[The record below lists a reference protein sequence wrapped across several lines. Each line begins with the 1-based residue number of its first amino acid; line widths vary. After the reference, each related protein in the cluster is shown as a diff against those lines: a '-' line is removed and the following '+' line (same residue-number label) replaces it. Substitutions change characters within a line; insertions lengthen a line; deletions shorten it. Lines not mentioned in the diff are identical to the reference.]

1 MSFDPCRRSQWT
13 MSSRFGISPLILACF
28 VILSVFGTPLFAQT
42 STGDEQIDQKVEALL
57 AKMTLEEKIGQLT
70 QIAGGLLPG
79 ANPEEVVRKGGA
91 GSILWLNDT
100 KRFNEIQHVAVDE
113 SRLHIPVLYGLDV
126 IHGYRTIFPV
136 PLAMAASW
144 DPDVEEKAQTIAARE
159 ARAAGIHWTFGP
171 MVDIA
176 RDARWGRIV
185 EGAGEDPY
193 LGSAMAAAQ
202 VRGFQG
208 PSLGTAPDRVV
219 ACAKHFAGYGAPEG
233 GRDYDS
239 VYIPETRLRNVYF
252 PPFQAAVKA
261 GVGTFMSAYMDL
273 NNVPATGNRWLLRQL
288 LREEWGFDG
297 FVVSD
302 AMAVG
307 NLVIQGFAAD
317 RQDAAYRALTA
328 GLDMDMA
335 SGTYSGNLAGLVKD
349 GKITMAQIDEAVR
362 PILAVKF
369 KMGLFEN
376 PYTDESHVEEV
387 LNAPEHRAY
396 AREAAHRSMVLL
408 RNEGGLLPLS
418 KSLSSLAVIGPLSD
432 SKADTEGSWVVFG
445 HQPAAVTVL
454 EGIRNK
460 LGPEVRIDH
469 ANGPDIKRDIP
480 SFFDAFATGPK
491 KPEQTPEQAQA
502 AYDEALAAARRADVV
517 VMVLGELANMSGEAA
532 SRAHLGLP
540 GRQQEMLEAVVE
552 MGKPVVLVLING
564 RPLSIPWA
572 AEHVP
577 AILEAWEPGTEGGNA
592 VADVLFGDVN
602 PGGKLPAT
610 FPRSGAQEPLYYAH
624 NLTHQP
630 AGSQM
635 YRGRYW
641 DGPTEPLY
649 PFGYGLSYTT
659 FEFGNLRTERP
670 EIRVGDQVVVSVD
683 VANTGKVAGDEVV
696 QLYIHQRAGSDSRP
710 VRLLKG
716 FRRIHLAPGDQETVT
731 LTLGPD
737 ELGYWST
744 SQGKWIQEA
753 ADFDLWAGGDSTA
766 SLHTVLK
773 VVP

>member
-641 DGPTEPLY
+641 DGPTDPLY

-753 ADFDLWAGGDSTA
+753 ANFDLWAGGDSTA

>member
-1 MSFDPCRRSQWT
+1 
-13 MSSRFGISPLILACF
+13 
-28 VILSVFGTPLFAQT
+28 
-42 STGDEQIDQKVEALL
+42 
-57 AKMTLEEKIGQLT
+57 MTLEEKIGQLT

-113 SRLHIPVLYGLDV
+113 SRLHIPVLCGLDV

-136 PLAMAASW
+136 PLAMAAS
-144 DPDVEEKAQTIAARE
+144 
-159 ARAAGIHWTFGP
+159 
-171 MVDIA
+171 
-176 RDARWGRIV
+176 
-185 EGAGEDPY
+185 
-193 LGSAMAAAQ
+193 Q

-219 ACAKHFAGYGAPEG
+219 TCAKHFAGYGAPEG
-233 GRDYDS
+233 GRDYVS
-239 VYIPETRLRNVYF
+239 VY
-252 PPFQAAVKA
+252 
-261 GVGTFMSAYMDL
+261 
-273 NNVPATGNRWLLRQL
+273 
-288 LREEWGFDG
+288 
-297 FVVSD
+297 
-302 AMAVG
+302 
-307 NLVIQGFAAD
+307 
-317 RQDAAYRALTA
+317 
-328 GLDMDMA
+328 
-335 SGTYSGNLAGLVKD
+335 
-349 GKITMAQIDEAVR
+349 
-362 PILAVKF
+362 
-369 KMGLFEN
+369 
-376 PYTDESHVEEV
+376 
-387 LNAPEHRAY
+387 
-396 AREAAHRSMVLL
+396 
-408 RNEGGLLPLS
+408 
-418 KSLSSLAVIGPLSD
+418 
-432 SKADTEGSWVVFG
+432 
-445 HQPAAVTVL
+445 
-454 EGIRNK
+454 
-460 LGPEVRIDH
+460 
-469 ANGPDIKRDIP
+469 
-480 SFFDAFATGPK
+480 
-491 KPEQTPEQAQA
+491 
-502 AYDEALAAARRADVV
+502 
-517 VMVLGELANMSGEAA
+517 
-532 SRAHLGLP
+532 
-540 GRQQEMLEAVVE
+540 
-552 MGKPVVLVLING
+552 
-564 RPLSIPWA
+564 IPWA

-683 VANTGKVAGDEVV
+683 VANTGKMAGDEVV

-731 LTLGPD
+731 LTLDRD